1 MTEGR
6 GGGGSV
12 AVSRRLLR
20 KEIDGGGGLFNS
32 EDRGCRR
39 TEDGQRNVTSPSLL
53 CEVICSCAAA
63 ELPPSSGIFKSRSK
77 VFLKAVRGV
86 GQEL

>member
-1 MTEGR
+1 MGAEGCLTRRTEG
-6 GGGGSV
+6 
-12 AVSRRLLR
+12 
-20 KEIDGGGGLFNS
+20 DGA
-32 EDRGCRR
+32 RCRR

-53 CEVICSCAAA
+53 CEVAAA

>member
-1 MTEGR
+1 MKKGR

-53 CEVICSCAAA
+53 CEVAAA

>member
-1 MTEGR
+1 M
-6 GGGGSV
+6 
-12 AVSRRLLR
+12 
-20 KEIDGGGGLFNS
+20 
-32 EDRGCRR
+32 
-39 TEDGQRNVTSPSLL
+39 TSPSLL